1 MKSLVEQGDRDA
13 VRLCQKAVDSPRRLL
28 NGVGTKANFRK
39 FAEGMIDWAEKAQQ
53 VSDLAGSDDG
63 TRARMRTLFHK
74 HILDAETLP
83 KLLRQEYLVLQLHL
97 IADTV
102 RICQSAGVSDA
113 DIERT
118 FNVWKIK
125 DGAWAN
131 SYDGL
136 IDKACRIAKS
146 DWLREAMELV
156 ASEVAAGAVE
166 GIARGVGLWNVEEG
180 SWLDAMAGLATHL
193 IVDQVI
199 AEATDPA
206 GDVADVLHNDFQTI
220 TRRILDGR
228 NGFVDMCSA
237 LRDHHIQ
244 GRHKLLGIPM
254 KGVK

>member
-1 MKSLVEQGDRDA
+1 MLQMKRTGQRLMAATCCLSVLLTQTYGACAQSVHQGGDSLAADAREANDQQTKSAGDAKSLLEQGGRDA
-13 VRLCQKAVDSPRRLL
+13 ARLCLKAVDSPRRLL

-113 DIERT
+113 DIEGT
-118 FNVWKIK
+118 FAIWQIK
-125 DGAWAN
+125 DGAWAD
-131 SYDGL
+131 SYESL
-136 IDKACRIAKS
+136 IGKAGRIAKS

-193 IVDQVI
+193 IVD
-199 AEATDPA
+199 
-206 GDVADVLHNDFQTI
+206 
-220 TRRILDGR
+220 
-228 NGFVDMCSA
+228 
-237 LRDHHIQ
+237 
-244 GRHKLLGIPM
+244 
-254 KGVK
+254 